1 MLWSFEPNRFVVEE
15 AADLPVGR
23 ALDLACG
30 EGRNA
35 LWLAGREWQVTAVDF
50 SPVAL
55 DRARGLA
62 AAANLEV
69 EWVEADVLG
78 YEPLVHGY
86 DLVLLGYLQVPEPER
101 RQALEVAT
109 TATRPGGSL
118 LVIGHDLR
126 NLAEGTGGPQD
137 PGLLW
142 TPDEVRHPDFTAAR
156 ADTAERHVDGQV
168 ALDTVVRLVR
178 LGREV

>member
-23 ALDLACG
+23 VLDLACG

-35 LWLAGREWQVTAVDF
+35 LWLAGRDWQVTAVDF

-101 RQALEVAT
+101 RQAVEVAIS
-109 TATRPGGSL
+109 ATRPGGSL
-118 LVIGHDLR
+118 LVIGHDVR

-142 TPDEVRHPDFTAAR
+142 TPDEVRHPDFIVAR
-156 ADTAERHVDGQV
+156 ADTAERHVDGHV

-178 LGREV
+178 LSREV